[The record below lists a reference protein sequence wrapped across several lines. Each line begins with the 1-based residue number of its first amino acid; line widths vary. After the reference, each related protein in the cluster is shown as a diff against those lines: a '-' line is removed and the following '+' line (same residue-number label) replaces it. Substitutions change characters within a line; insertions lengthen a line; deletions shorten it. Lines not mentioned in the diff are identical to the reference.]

1 MLGLRIALCRKARGM
16 SQAAL
21 AKRLGVSPSAVG
33 MYEQGR
39 REPSCDILIALS
51 HEFNV
56 TIDYLLTGEPA
67 RSTANLPSGVLTQ
80 ENVLEFLVTL
90 IMSRG

>member
-1 MLGLRIALCRKARGM
+1 MLGFRIALCRKARGM

-21 AKRLGVSPSAVG
+21 AKRLRISPSAVG

-51 HEFNV
+51 QEFDV
-56 TIDYLLTGEPA
+56 TIDYLLTGELDRRTLNP
-67 RSTANLPSGVLTQ
+67 LTKSLTKDDIL
-80 ENVLEFLVTL
+80 VFLVEQ
-90 IMSRG
+90 IMARA

>member
-16 SQAAL
+16 TQAA
-21 AKRLGVSPSAVG
+21 VSPSAVG

-51 HEFNV
+51 QEFDV
-56 TIDYLLTGEPA
+56 TIDYLLTGEPD
-67 RSTANLPSGVLTQ
+67 RRTLNPLTKS
-80 ENVLEFLVTL
+80 LTKDDIL
-90 IMSRG
+90 IFWLSR